1 MSKSWT
7 LCRIWTG
14 KNWTHQGNLS
24 SPPSAFLF
32 DQHERARCLLCVDF
46 TDGLGP
52 HLEGDGGFCAFE
64 CLCPLDHHRC
74 WDLFCLKEQFKSYLD
89 RVFPF
94 FYGEFVCCEPEIPV
108 VFFLSRIAS
117 VRAVLY
123 FFEGPLL
130 GLAVDDQSG
139 LKCQVLAQIQAELFS
154 FIGFEFAIF
163 VLIKEPVPQ
172 DDFRALW

>member
-1 MSKSWT
+1 MS
-7 LCRIWTG
+7 
-14 KNWTHQGNLS
+14 LS
-24 SPPSAFLF
+24 PGSPS
-32 DQHERARCLLCVDF
+32 LL
-46 TDGLGP
+46 
-52 HLEGDGGFCAFE
+52 GFI
-64 CLCPLDHHRC
+64 LS
-74 WDLFCLKEQFKSYLD
+74 KKQFKSYLD